1 MGCRSSSPAD
11 DLRGQ
16 RQQRTGCLRL
26 GLVAWTCTL
35 VAAPVVVAEAA
46 SLGTITAKTLV
57 VVGNSSTVSTPTILG
72 CDNFTGTTGT
82 TMAARAATV
91 AAACSNRVWTA
102 HVGTWTI
109 QTNQAAS
116 TTTTDA
122 VATENTATTNSTD
135 RVVLSSLNTGGRSG
149 GLVLSHDGTNSYIA
163 AVMID
168 ATPDRIELRLYSG
181 GVATLLTTINPT
193 FATTNTL
200 ELSRSGALFTVTL
213 NGTSVGNY
221 TLSGAQLTSLGA
233 GSRAGLFGGNASVR
247 FDDFAV
253 TSP

>member
-1 MGCRSSSPAD
+1 MP
-11 DLRGQ
+11 
-16 RQQRTGCLRL
+16 
-26 GLVAWTCTL
+26 VA
-35 VAAPVVVAEAA
+35 VAEAA
-46 SLGTITAKTLV
+46 SLGTITAKSLV

-72 CDNFTGTTGT
+72 CDNFTGTTGA

-91 AAACSNRVWTA
+91 AAPCSNRVWTA

-116 TTTTDA
+116 TATVDA
-122 VATENTATTNSTD
+122 VATENTATTNSTA

-149 GLVLSHDGTNSYIA
+149 GLVLSHNGTSNYLA

-168 ATPDRIELRLYSG
+168 ATPDRIELRLYNAG
-181 GVATLLTTINPT
+181 AATLLTTLNPT

-200 ELSRSGALFTVTL
+200 EMSRSSALITVTL
-213 NGTSVGNY
+213 NGTSVGSY
-221 TLSGAQLTSLGA
+221 SLSSAQLTALGA
-233 GSRAGLFGGNASVR
+233 GSRAGLYGGNASVR

>member
-1 MGCRSSSPAD
+1 VLLALP
-11 DLRGQ
+11 
-16 RQQRTGCLRL
+16 
-26 GLVAWTCTL
+26 VA
-35 VAAPVVVAEAA
+35 VARAA
-46 SLGTITAKTLV
+46 SLGTITAKSLV
-57 VVGNSSTVSTPTILG
+57 VVGSAATVSTPSVLG
-72 CDNFTGTTGT
+72 CDNFTGTTGA

-91 AAACSNRVWTA
+91 AAACSNRVWTV

-109 QTNQAAS
+109 QANQAAS
-116 TTTTDA
+116 SATADA
-122 VATENTATTNSTD
+122 VTTENTATTNSTA
-135 RVVLSSLNTGGRSG
+135 RVVLASLNTGGRSG
-149 GLVLSHDGTNSYIA
+149 GLVISHDGTSSYIA

-200 ELSRSGALFTVTL
+200 VLSRSSAVVAVAL
-213 NGTSVGNY
+213 NGTSVGSY
-221 TLSGAQLTSLGA
+221 SLSAAQLTSLGA
-233 GSRAGLFGGNASVR
+233 GTRAGLFGGNASVR

>member
-11 DLRGQ
+11 DSRAQ
-16 RQQRTGCLRL
+16 HQQRTGRLRL
-26 GLVAWTCTL
+26 GLAATTFALFSLPVA
-35 VAAPVVVAEAA
+35 VAQAA
-46 SLGTITAKTLV
+46 SLGTITAKSLV
-57 VVGNSSTVSTPTILG
+57 VVGSASTVSAPTVLG
-72 CDNFTGTTGT
+72 CDNFTGTTGA

-91 AAACSNRVWTA
+91 AAACSNRVWSV

-116 TTTTDA
+116 SATTDA
-122 VATENTATTNSTD
+122 VATENTATSNSTA

-149 GLVLSHDGTNSYIA
+149 GLVISHDGTSSYLA

-168 ATPDRIELRLYSG
+168 ATPDRIELRLYSA

-200 ELSRSGALFTVTL
+200 ELSRSSAVVAVAL
-213 NGTSVGNY
+213 NGTNVGSY
-221 TLSGAQLTSLGA
+221 TLSAAQLTSLGA

-253 TSP
+253 TTP